1 MAELPVADLP
11 AADPSA
17 DPLRVLMING
27 ERGWRGG
34 ENQVALLV
42 RGLGSAFMPITACLP
57 DAPLAQMLT
66 TAGCQVRPVTMRG
79 QFHLSAVR
87 ALRRIIRD
95 ERIAVV
101 HAHTSHAHA
110 LGLQATIGNRVPLV
124 VTRRVDFAIGRSLIG
139 RWKYGQRVTR
149 FVAVS
154 AGVGRVLEAGGVQR
168 ERIDVIHDGID
179 PARFAGAASTT
190 STLRTELGIP
200 TDAVVFGVVAHLTD
214 HKDHRTLLTAF
225 AEVERARPDAWLVV
239 VGTGEL
245 EAELKAHATTLAL
258 KRTVFTGF
266 RDDVPN
272 VLRGLDVGVLSSHL
286 EGLGST
292 VMDYCCCGLA
302 VVATRAGGIPELIT
316 DGVEGLLAPPRDP
329 PALAAALLRVAG
341 DATLRRRLGD
351 TGRVA
356 AAERF
361 GAARMVA
368 AHEALY
374 RSLVPRR

>member
-1 MAELPVADLP
+1 
-11 AADPSA
+11 
-17 DPLRVLMING
+17 MING

-42 RGLGSAFMPITACLP
+42 RGLGSAFLPITACLP
-57 DAPLAQMLT
+57 DAPLAQTLGA
-66 TAGCQVRPVTMRG
+66 AGCQVRPVTMRG

-95 ERIAVV
+95 EHIDVV

-149 FVAVS
+149 FIAVS
-154 AGVGRVLEAGGVQR
+154 AGVQRVLEAGGVER
-168 ERIDVIHDGID
+168 ERIEVIHDGID
-179 PARFAGAASTT
+179 LARFAGAASTS
-190 STLRTELGIP
+190 STLRSELGIP
-200 TDAVVFGVVAHLTD
+200 ADAVVFGVVAHLTD
-214 HKDHRTLLTAF
+214 HKDHHTLLIAF
-225 AEVERARPDAWLVV
+225 AEVEHARPDAWLLV

-245 EAELKAHATTLAL
+245 EAELRIQATALGL

-266 RDDVPN
+266 RDDIPN

-302 VVATRAGGIPELIT
+302 VVATRAGGIPELLSH
-316 DGVEGLLAPPRDP
+316 GVEGLLAPPRDP
-329 PALAAALLRVAG
+329 PALAGALLRVAG
-341 DATLRRRLGD
+341 DAALRRRLGD
-351 TGRVA
+351 AGRIA
-356 AAERF
+356 ATERF
-361 GAARMVA
+361 GAARMVT

-374 RSLVPRR
+374 RRLVPGR

>member
-1 MAELPVADLP
+1 M
-11 AADPSA
+11 AADATASGA
-17 DPLRVLMING
+17 GDPLRVLMING

-34 ENQVALLV
+34 ENQVALLAQ
-42 RGLGSAFMPITACLP
+42 GLGPGFLPITACLP
-57 DAPLAQMLT
+57 DQPLARALAA
-66 TAGCQVRPVTMRG
+66 AGREVRPVTMRG
-79 QFHLSAVR
+79 QLHLGAVR
-87 ALRRIIRD
+87 ALRRIIRE

-110 LGLQATIGNRVPLV
+110 LGLLATLGGDVPLV
-124 VTRRVDFAIGRSLIG
+124 VTRRVDFAIGRSLLG
-139 RWKYGQRVTR
+139 RWKYGKRVAR

-154 AGVGRVLEAGGVQR
+154 AGVQRVLVAGGVDAG
-168 ERIDVIHDGID
+168 RIEVIHDGID
-179 PARFAGAASTT
+179 PARFAGAGSA
-190 STLRTELGIP
+190 LRVRHGIP
-200 TDAVVFGVVAHLTD
+200 AEAVVFGVVAHLTD

-245 EAELKAHATTLAL
+245 EAELKAHAAALGL
-258 KRTVFTGF
+258 KRAVFAGF
-266 RDDVPN
+266 RDDVPD

-329 PALAAALLRVAG
+329 PALAAALLRVA
-341 DATLRRRLGD
+341 DDPALRRRLGEA
-351 TGRVA
+351 GRRA

-374 RSLVPRR
+374 RRLVAGR

>member
-1 MAELPVADLP
+1 MADDVAGSN
-11 AADPSA
+11 AA
-17 DPLRVLMING
+17 LRVLMING

-42 RGLGSAFMPITACLP
+42 RGLGPAFLPITACLP
-57 DAPLAQMLT
+57 DAPLARALT
-66 TAGCQVRPVTMRG
+66 MAGCQVRPVTMRG
-79 QFHLSAVR
+79 QFHLGALR

-95 ERIAVV
+95 EHIDLV

-110 LGLQATIGNRVPLV
+110 LGLLATIGNGVPLV

-139 RWKYGQRVTR
+139 RWKYGRRVTR

-154 AGVGRVLEAGGVQR
+154 AGVQRVLEAGGV
-168 ERIDVIHDGID
+168 ERGRIEVIHDGID
-179 PARFAGAASTT
+179 SARFAGSG
-190 STLRTELGIP
+190 STLRSELGIP
-200 TDAVVFGVVAHLTD
+200 ADAVVFGVVAHLTD
-214 HKDHRTLLTAF
+214 HKDHRTLLIAF
-225 AEVERARPDAWLVV
+225 AEVEHACPNAWLVV

-245 EAELKAHATTLAL
+245 EAELKIHATAL
-258 KRTVFTGF
+258 GLKHVVFTGF
-266 RDDVPN
+266 RDDIPN

-351 TGRVA
+351 AGRIA

-374 RSLVPRR
+374 RRLAAGR

>member
-1 MAELPVADLP
+1 VVDRDL
-11 AADPSA
+11 A
-17 DPLRVLMING
+17 PLRVLMING

-34 ENQVALLV
+34 ENQVSLLV
-42 RGLGSAFMPITACLP
+42 RGLGPAFLPITACLP
-57 DAPLAQMLT
+57 DAPLAQALT
-66 TAGCQVRPVTMRG
+66 TGGCQVRPVTMRG
-79 QFHLSAVR
+79 QFHLGAVR

-95 ERIAVV
+95 DRIDVV

-110 LGLQATIGNRVPLV
+110 LGLLATIGSNVPLV

-139 RWKYGQRVTR
+139 RWKYGKRVTR

-154 AGVGRVLEAGGVQR
+154 AGVQRVLEAGGVDA
-168 ERIDVIHDGID
+168 ERIEVIHDGID
-179 PARFAGAASTT
+179 PARFAGNS
-190 STLRTELGIP
+190 STLRAELGIP
-200 TDAVVFGVVAHLTD
+200 ANAVVFGVVAHLTD

-245 EAELKAHATTLAL
+245 EAELKALAITLLL

-316 DGVEGLLAPPRDP
+316 DNVDGLLVPPRDP
-329 PALAAALLRVAG
+329 PALAIALLHVATDAALRS
-341 DATLRRRLGD
+341 RLGAA
-351 TGRVA
+351 GRIT

-361 GAARMVA
+361 GATRMVA

-374 RSLVPRR
+374 RRLAAER